1 MTDLENITQHF
12 RPDEANFIEQ
22 VQGWVRQVADEYRPV
37 LTHFLNP
44 RQRFIAQTIVN
55 REDGMR
61 QASRGGLPNAEM
73 QRMLI
78 YPDYYV
84 FVEADFHLQL
94 MEIVYPTKFADIH
107 HNQILGTL
115 VNQGIERNVFGD
127 ILGANE
133 TWQFLIEDKMVDYF
147 SLQVDRIGNIKV
159 HLMPHAMAD
168 IVQPEVDWVQTQTT
182 IASLRIDVII
192 STAFNISRSRV
203 KTLVEGGAVRL
214 NWTEIIK
221 PDYELATGDMLSV
234 RGFGRMRLVEL
245 EGTTKKDKLRVVMET
260 IQNNKK

>member
-1 MTDLENITQHF
+1 MADLKNITQHF

-44 RQRFIAQTIVN
+44 RQRFIAESIVN
-55 REDGMR
+55 GADGMH
-61 QASRGGLPNAEM
+61 QASHGGLPNAEM

-78 YPDYYV
+78 YPDYYEI
-84 FVEADFHLQL
+84 VESDFHLQL

-115 VNQGIERNVFGD
+115 VNQGIERNIFGD

-133 TWQFLIEDKMVDYF
+133 TWQFVIEDNMVDYF
-147 SLQVDRIGNIKV
+147 TLQVDWVGNIKV
-159 HLMPHAMAD
+159 HLTPQPLSD
-168 IVQPEVDWVQTQTT
+168 IVQPEVDWVETQTT
-182 IASLRIDVII
+182 VASLRIDAII

-203 KTLVEGGAVRL
+203 KTLVEGGAVSL
-214 NWTEIIK
+214 NWAEIIK

-234 RGFGRMRLVEL
+234 RGFGRMRLLAL
-245 EGTTKKDKLRVVMET
+245 EGTTKKDKLRVIMET